1 MFERRT
7 PDAVRS
13 PLPFAGVGDA
23 HAKLARLQ
31 AVFAPELQVSRIFV
45 RHQGA
50 EHYISGNPGD
60 TMNFRSQ
67 DPRAG
72 QPRYEWED
80 RGEGVLYGYL
90 IPHA

>member
-1 MFERRT
+1 MSERRS

-13 PLPFAGVGDA
+13 PLSFAGAGVA

-31 AVFAPELQVSRIFV
+31 AVFAPELKVSRIFV

-50 EHYISGNPGD
+50 EHFISGSSGD
-60 TMNFRSQ
+60 TINFRSQ

-80 RGEGVLYGYL
+80 RGDGVLFGYL
-90 IPHA
+90 ITNA